1 MSIKAKKILLKK
13 FKIQHTG
20 VVYVETKENLICV
33 FNQGEKINLLL
44 KFFKNLNTQ
53 YLKLHGGDSRLIVY
67 INNFNKHIEKFE
79 FKNYTLYIDIDTI
92 VFLGS
97 LTNTQ
102 ISIDKLTI
110 FLIFK
115 KFKTN
120 SFNAHYLQKT
130 MNNFENYFKLLKFVI
145 LNSPIFS
152 KLTNED
158 EFDIIKIKF
167 KTTINTYNKKYLCL
181 KHNEKEF
188 FNVYSVIHKLLTNIK
203 ILKFEKNEIKDFEN
217 EITMLKLENFWH

>member
-1 MSIKAKKILLKK
+1 
-13 FKIQHTG
+13 
-20 VVYVETKENLICV
+20 
-33 FNQGEKINLLL
+33 
-44 KFFKNLNTQ
+44 
-53 YLKLHGGDSRLIVY
+53 
-67 INNFNKHIEKFE
+67 
-79 FKNYTLYIDIDTI
+79 
-92 VFLGS
+92 
-97 LTNTQ
+97 
-102 ISIDKLTI
+102 
-110 FLIFK
+110 
-115 KFKTN
+115 
-120 SFNAHYLQKT
+120 

-167 KTTINTYNKKYLCL
+167 KTVINTYNKKYLCL
-181 KHNEKEF
+181 KYNEKEF